1 MNDFLF
7 CFSTTQIL
15 TMRRNCM
22 SFTKLALIVMIT
34 VGITIYLL
42 KTLDIIDNIDSHAA
56 FHRIRSAYLRKGS
69 FFDEPRNT
77 RGIKIDWHDYDYIK
91 LEEERTGVGERGRP
105 ANLDPGQDE
114 LQDKLFKRNGF
125 NALLSDQ
132 ISVNRSVAD
141 IRHPE

>member
-1 MNDFLF
+1 
-7 CFSTTQIL
+7 
-15 TMRRNCM
+15 
-22 SFTKLALIVMIT
+22 MIT
-34 VGITIYLL
+34 VAITIYLL
-42 KTLDIIDNIDSHAA
+42 KTLDIISNLDSHAA

-69 FFDEPRNT
+69 FFDENRNE

-91 LEEERTGVGERGRP
+91 QEEEREGVGENGKP
-105 ANLDPGQDE
+105 ANLEPGQDE